1 MEHKVV
7 PPNKWDKSKW
17 RVLPV
22 LTYDQ
27 DRCAQQSTGMQVGVD
42 LLMMRKV
49 KGVQQGDSGP
59 GNSDG
64 EKSLKS
70 GRVEAR

>member
-1 MEHKVV
+1 MEYKVV

-22 LTYDQ
+22 LTYDP
-27 DRCAQQSTGMQVGVD
+27 DRRAQQSTGMQVGVD

-49 KGVQQGDSGP
+49 KGSSKVCEPWWLVALGVA
-59 GNSDG
+59 
-64 EKSLKS
+64 
-70 GRVEAR
+70 RVG